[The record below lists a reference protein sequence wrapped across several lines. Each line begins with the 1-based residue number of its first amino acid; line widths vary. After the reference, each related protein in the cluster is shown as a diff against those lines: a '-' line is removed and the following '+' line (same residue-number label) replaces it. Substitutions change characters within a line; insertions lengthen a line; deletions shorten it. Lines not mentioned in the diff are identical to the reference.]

1 MDFGKLRLVLYLM
14 AFVNVA
20 ALVTP
25 LMADGSNSVTNAV
38 TSQLCNIVNSVR
50 TIVGILALTLFLI
63 GGVLYA
69 VSHFL
74 PTNLEFKKSLTVWS
88 QGMIIGGLV
97 GLVIVLIAQPIIT
110 LVTQIGV
117 SAGGSS
123 ITAITC

>member
-1 MDFGKLRLVLYLM
+1 MDFGKLRLVLYIM

-25 LMADGSNSVTNAV
+25 LMADNSVTTAV
-38 TSQLCNIVNSVR
+38 TSQLCSIVNAVR

-97 GLVIVLIAQPIIT
+97 GLVIVLIAQPIIG
-110 LVTQIGV
+110 LITQIGV

-123 ITAITC
+123 ITSITC